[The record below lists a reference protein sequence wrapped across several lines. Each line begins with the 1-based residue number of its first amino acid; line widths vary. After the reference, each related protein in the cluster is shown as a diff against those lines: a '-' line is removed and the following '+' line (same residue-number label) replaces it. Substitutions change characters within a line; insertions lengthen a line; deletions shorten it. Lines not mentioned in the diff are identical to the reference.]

1 MKKKPSTK
9 TDPRQEQLELYTTS
23 KLNDLIQ
30 QGTSPSTL
38 RAYRQDQIRFWAYT
52 QKQFGLDEHYPVD
65 IKIIMA
71 FVLDHMEGNHVQKL
85 KISTIKRYISS
96 VGIVHQEKGYPS
108 PALHPQVKLLVKRA
122 RRAYKNQQPVQ
133 KVAATK
139 SIVQKLIDT
148 CDHTLHGIRD
158 KALILVGFG
167 AGGRRR
173 EELAN
178 LDVSDIKALANGN
191 YMLCIRASKTDQEA
205 EGREVPVTGS
215 AARAL
220 KCWLAKSG
228 ITHGRVFRG
237 IKRNDEL
244 LPSIT
249 GRTICRV
256 VQKAA
261 EDAGFD
267 PSEFGAHS
275 LRAGFMTEAV
285 KHKVPLLEAM
295 ELSGHKTLAVAQR
308 YYRSADLENNRAAN
322 LLDNQIDI
330 EE

>member
-1 MKKKPSTK
+1 MKKKPSTNA
-9 TDPRQEQLELYTTS
+9 DLRHEQLELYTTS
-23 KLNDLIQ
+23 KLQELIQ

-38 RAYRQDQIRFWAYT
+38 RAYREDQIRFWAYT
-52 QKQFGLDEHYPVD
+52 KQQFDLDEHYPVD

-139 SIVQKLIDT
+139 SIIQQLIET

-173 EELAN
+173 DELVR
-178 LDVSDIKALANGN
+178 LDVQDVKALPNGH
-191 YMLCIRASKTDQEA
+191 YMLSLRSSKTDQEG

-215 AARAL
+215 AAKAL
-220 KCWLAKSG
+220 KYWLSQSG
-228 ITHGRVFRG
+228 ITEGKLFRG
-237 IKRNDEL
+237 IKRNGEL
-244 LPSIT
+244 LPFIT

-261 EDAGFD
+261 EQAGFD
-267 PSEFGAHS
+267 PSVFGAHS

-285 KHKVPLLEAM
+285 KHNVPLLEAM

-322 LLDNQIDI
+322 LLDTQSDNK
-330 EE
+330 E

>member
-1 MKKKPSTK
+1 MKNKKPVKAYS
-9 TDPRQEQLELYTTS
+9 PEAQLELYTAS
-23 KLNDLIQ
+23 KLSELIV

-38 RAYRQDQIRFWAYT
+38 RAYKEDQVRFWAYAK
-52 QKQFGLDEHYPVD
+52 KQFGLEENYPVD

-71 FVLDHMEGNHVQKL
+71 FVLDHIEGKDVQKL
-85 KISTIKRYISS
+85 KISTIKRYLSS
-96 VGIVHQEKGYPS
+96 VGIAHQEKGHPS
-108 PALHPQVKLLVKRA
+108 PALHPQVKLLIKRA
-122 RRAYKNQQPVQ
+122 RRAYKNQQPIQ

-139 SIVQKLIDT
+139 NIVQQLIDT
-148 CDHTLHGIRD
+148 CDHSLHGIRN

-173 EELAN
+173 AELASFEVQ
-178 LDVSDIKALANGN
+178 DVKALPNGH
-191 YMLCIRASKTDQEA
+191 YMLRIRSSKTDQEG
-205 EGREVPVTGS
+205 EGSEVPVTGS
-215 AARAL
+215 PARAL
-220 KCWLAKSG
+220 KYWLMKSG
-228 ITHGRVFRG
+228 ITEGKLFRG
-237 IKRNDEL
+237 IKRNGEL
-244 LPSIT
+244 LPFIT

-261 EDAGFD
+261 EQAGFD
-267 PSEFGAHS
+267 PTLFGAHS

-322 LLDNQIDI
+322 LLDTPLDI